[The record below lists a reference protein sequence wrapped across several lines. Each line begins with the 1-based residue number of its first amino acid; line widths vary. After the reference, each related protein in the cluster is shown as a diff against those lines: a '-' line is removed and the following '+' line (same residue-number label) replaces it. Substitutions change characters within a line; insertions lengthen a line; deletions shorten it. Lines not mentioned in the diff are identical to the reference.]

1 MFSITTS
8 ASAASSLTL
17 SKPSASLR
25 STPMERLLRLT
36 DRKYADSPPAKGGP
50 QWRVSSPRSGC
61 STLTTSAPRSA
72 STIVAYGPARTRE
85 RSRTLTPSSGS
96 TARSS
101 CPQFNGMG
109 ARASR
114 MTRRRVV
121 WDNLAGAD
129 TEAEAMS
136 TARADRR
143 EEDGRRVSGRPDPYD
158 FLGIEAHLSG
168 EEKGIRDEV
177 RSFVGER
184 IEPNIQEWWEKAI
197 FPREL
202 VPEMGELGLLGM
214 HLSGYGC
221 AGKGAVSYGLACM
234 ELEVGD
240 SGLRTFVSVQGS
252 LAMSAIHKFGSEE
265 QKQGWLPKMARGEAI
280 GCFGL
285 TEPTAG
291 SDPSSMKTFA
301 RREGSDWILN
311 GEKRWIGL
319 ATIADVAVVWART
332 DEEKNPVRG
341 FLVPTDST
349 GFSATDIT
357 PKLSMRASI
366 QCDITLQDV
375 RLPEDAMLPEAKSLS
390 GPFACLGEAR
400 YGIIWGAMGAA
411 RDSYEAALAYAKERE
426 QFGRPIASFQ
436 LVQQKL
442 ANMLIE
448 VGKGTLLA
456 LHLGRMKDAGTLRP
470 EHISFGKLN
479 NVREAIEI
487 AREARTIFGGN
498 GVTLDY
504 PPMRHMSNLESVRT
518 YEGTDEVHTLILG
531 SAITGIPAFR

>member
-1 MFSITTS
+1 MATT
-8 ASAASSLTL
+8 
-17 SKPSASLR
+17 
-25 STPMERLLRLT
+25 
-36 DRKYADSPPAKGGP
+36 AK
-50 QWRVSSPRSGC
+50 Q
-61 STLTTSAPRSA
+61 
-72 STIVAYGPARTRE
+72 
-85 RSRTLTPSSGS
+85 
-96 TARSS
+96 
-101 CPQFNGMG
+101 
-109 ARASR
+109 
-114 MTRRRVV
+114 
-121 WDNLAGAD
+121 AD
-129 TEAEAMS
+129 TGTPLRPEAS
-136 TARADRR
+136 
-143 EEDGRRVSGRPDPYD
+143 D
-158 FLGIEAHLSG
+158 FLDIDAHLSD
-168 EEKGIRDEV
+168 EEIGVREKV
-177 RSFVGER
+177 RSFVRET
-184 IEPNIQEWWEKAI
+184 IKPNIEGWYDEAV
-197 FPREL
+197 FPKEI
-202 VPEMGELGLLGM
+202 VPEFAELGLLGM

-221 AGKGAVSYGLACM
+221 AGRSAVEYGLACM
-234 ELEVGD
+234 ELEAGD

-265 QKQGWLPKMARGEAI
+265 QKQEWLPRMARGEAI

-291 SDPSSMKTFA
+291 SDPASMKTFA
-301 RREGSDWILN
+301 RKEESDWVLN

-341 FLVPTDST
+341 FLVPTDAD
-349 GFSATDIT
+349 GFSARDIT

-366 QCDITLQDV
+366 QCDVTFEDV
-375 RLPEDAMLPEAKSLS
+375 RLPESAMLPEARGLG
-390 GPFACLGEAR
+390 GPFACLNEAR

-411 RDSYEAALAYAKERE
+411 RDCYESALAYAKQRE

-456 LHLGRMKDAGTLRP
+456 LHIGRMKDAGMLRP

-487 AREARTIFGGN
+487 AREARTVFGGN

-531 SAITGIPAFR
+531 GAVTGIPAFR